1 MNKYPVEAMD
11 ELQFHSLCYSQQH
24 LQLYAVIEG
33 AKPPEGF
40 QSTGALI
47 YTLEQQPKA
56 HPLLISP
63 SDNHLL
69 DVSPW
74 LVAVTPDTLL
84 FQWLI
89 ENAGT
94 HPFILFWSKATLPTL
109 IPYMVNLLTV
119 TLTNGNAL
127 YFRYYDPAV
136 LSVLIQY
143 GSDKSM
149 TSRLGPVSGVA
160 AFSQDI
166 GESSAPCWTVRWLNN
181 NDFNETQ
188 QPSSVMLNPSEW
200 QAISELRRQIS
211 IKQMVAHLGT
221 HYPDH
226 LLNIDAA
233 TLHRFVTI
241 AIEKGDAYG
250 FKTQNE
256 LEQWLDLQLYFGSGF
271 EKEPQYA
278 WANTTLSNQHL
289 TPSEKL
295 QKLNLYLD
303 QYQARSA

>member
-1 MNKYPVEAMD
+1 MEYPLEAMD
-11 ELQFHSLCYSQQH
+11 ELQFHSLCLSQQD

-33 AKPPEGF
+33 AKPPEGY
-40 QSTGALI
+40 QTTGALI
-47 YTLEQQPKA
+47 YTLDQEPDA
-56 HPLLISP
+56 HPLLIS
-63 SDNHLL
+63 STNSNLL
-69 DVSPW
+69 EVSPW
-74 LVAVTPDTLL
+74 LVAIKPDSLL
-84 FQWLI
+84 YYWLI
-89 ENAGT
+89 ENSAT
-94 HPFILFWSKATLPTL
+94 HPFILFWSRATLPTL
-109 IPYMVNLLTV
+109 APYMVNLLTV
-119 TLTNGNAL
+119 NSLSGSPL

-136 LSVLIQY
+136 LSVLIKY
-143 GSDKSM
+143 GSDESM
-149 TSRLGPVSGVA
+149 VSRLGPVSGLA
-160 AFSQDI
+160 AFSQHY
-166 GESSAPCWTVRWLNN
+166 GVSSDPCWALRWFDTAECEAVERPSALTLNS
-181 NDFNETQ
+181 T
-188 QPSSVMLNPSEW
+188 EW
-200 QAISELRRQIS
+200 QAMGELRRNVN
-211 IKQMVAHLGT
+211 IKQMMTHLRT